1 MSASIVS
8 SWHVPSLMPLEL
20 GAVNHMN
27 VNMIIYPAVIVH
39 GLADAEAVLTLGL
52 PVTLLSAS
60 GAAMFAGCV
69 WWREMVVAAR
79 SAFPDTEAMDI
90 LDCADASGMAMGS
103 LRSGLC
109 RLVLWP
115 EAPGWASVAA
125 IAERQGGFV
134 LSAAPA
140 ALDVADRNA
149 MRRLDGWLRK
159 SDLSGT

>member
-8 SWHVPSLMPLEL
+8 GWHVPPLMPLEL
-20 GAVNHMN
+20 GAVNRMN
-27 VNMIIYPAVIVH
+27 VSMILHPAVIVH
-39 GLADAEAVLTLGL
+39 GLADAKAALTLGL
-52 PVTLLSAS
+52 PVTLLSAP

-69 WWREMVVAAR
+69 WWREMVAVARA
-79 SAFPDTEAMDI
+79 AFPGTEATDI

-103 LRSGLC
+103 LRSGIC

-140 ALDVADRNA
+140 ALDLANRNA
-149 MRRLDGWLRK
+149 IRRLEGWLRE
-159 SDLSGT
+159 SSASGA